1 MSAFDLGPF
10 SKYLPQQK
18 KEPQGEKVEKKK
30 YDPLET
36 KQKYPS

>member
-1 MSAFDLGPF
+1 MTAFDLGNF
-10 SKYLPQQK
+10 TKYLPQQK
-18 KEPQGEKVEKKK
+18 KEPQIQKFEKKK

>member
-10 SKYLPQQK
+10 TKYLPQQK
-18 KEPQGEKVEKKK
+18 KETIVEKVEKKK

-36 KQKYPS
+36 K